1 MKQIQNLLNS
11 LKKGNMKVDIVN
23 ALTDKKGQLYSMS
36 VKATMSKGCPF
47 LYIKTKYE
55 TRK

>member
-1 MKQIQNLLNS
+1 MKQIRNLLKS